1 MPKITIIE
9 KIYKYFFY
17 LILLIIFLSI
27 TAITFNSDLRRF
39 FLHSAINSYK
49 IYMIVSIQSDL
60 KKDIPDLVSAK
71 KKILKFINFSKK
83 IANGKSKLLIGIYD
97 ATNLVQSKI
106 INEDDYGKL
115 EEVFYEIVN
124 LDPLLFK
131 ARVWYAKSLIVNQK
145 KEEAIKQLNQAVK
158 LNPLDSEAY
167 RVLINLTSDKNLAQ
181 LYCNKYL
188 KTVLGG
194 QKKRYKNMTFTG
206 FNINKFGV
214 QFNPTIK
221 NLNENKNEIYTFSGI
236 NLGVIS
242 QYEIIPSTVL
252 DLESLNL
259 LFSFV
264 SGKSIEIKSVQLFS
278 NDKKYKINYDDIF
291 VTARNSFFLN
301 SGTSNYIIFTEND
314 DEILNLRFK
323 KVFQDIDKILLE
335 MKVKRLDIANK
346 YCNFK

>member
-1 MPKITIIE
+1 MIN

-49 IYMIVSIQSDL
+49 VYMVVSIQSDL
-60 KKDIPDLVSAK
+60 KRDIPDLVSAK
-71 KKILKFINFSKK
+71 KKILRFINFSKK

-106 INEDDYGKL
+106 INENDYAKL

-124 LDPLLFK
+124 MDPLLFS
-131 ARVWYAKSLIVNQK
+131 ARVWYAKSLIANQK
-145 KEEAIKQLNQAVK
+145 KGEAIKQLNQALK
-158 LNPLDSEAY
+158 LNPLDAEAY
-167 RVLINLTSDKNLAQ
+167 RILINLTPSQDKKKFAQ
-181 LYCNKYL
+181 SYCNKYL
-188 KTVLGG
+188 QTAFGG
-194 QKKRYKNMTFTG
+194 QEKRYKSMTFTG

-214 QFNPTIK
+214 QFNPTVK

-236 NLGVIS
+236 NLGETS
-242 QYEIIPSTVL
+242 QYEIIPSSAL

-264 SGKSIEIKSVQLFS
+264 PGTSIEIKNVQLFS
-278 NDKKYKINYDDIF
+278 NDKKYTINYDDIF

-301 SGTSNYIIFTEND
+301 SGTSNYIIFTKND
-314 DEILNLRFK
+314 DEILNLRFNK
-323 KVFQDIDKILLE
+323 AFQDIDKILLE

-346 YCNFK
+346 YCSFK